1 MTTTIPDFLTADLT
15 VGTTLPNGET
25 VIALRKVA
33 DVRLCEDGDY
43 NYATW
48 KVVCVRGGKNFHDY
62 ATRTVT
68 LLPIRHRPH
77 WGVSGGDYWHDI
89 HDALNEIGL
98 NEMENQ

>member
-1 MTTTIPDFLTADLT
+1 MTTTDTHPNYLTDELT
-15 VGTTLPNGET
+15 VGTTFPNGET

-33 DVRLCEDGDY
+33 DVRLCEDGFY

-68 LLPIRHRPH
+68 LLPDR
-77 WGVSGGDYWHDI
+77 WGMGGGDYFHTI
-89 HDALNEIGL
+89 NDALNEIGL

>member
-1 MTTTIPDFLTADLT
+1 MTTTETTHPDFLTAELT
-15 VGTTLPNGET
+15 VGMTLPNGET

-33 DVRLCEDGDY
+33 EARLCEDDCY

-68 LLPIRHRPH
+68 LLPDR
-77 WGVSGGDYWHDI
+77 WGMGSGNYHETI
-89 HDALNEIGL
+89 YDALNRIGL
-98 NEMENQ
+98 

>member
-1 MTTTIPDFLTADLT
+1 MTTTETHPDFLTTELT

-25 VIALRKVA
+25 IIALRKVA
-33 DVRLCEDGDY
+33 EARLCEDGFY

-68 LLPIRHRPH
+68 LLPDR
-77 WGVSGGDYWHDI
+77 WGMSGGDYFHTI
-89 HDALNEIGL
+89 NDALNNIGL
-98 NEMENQ
+98 NETENQ